1 MMFRSTIGRSAAIV
15 STLAGLA
22 LGGGISASRAVDA
35 MSLNGGDMA
44 ARPNFETLKTIPLI
58 SVVETA
64 ARGYT
69 LLLPMLDDSAPPFA
83 KENSDKALAKINDLD
98 PELRRLVWL
107 TWILSCWGSEDNEG
121 LHTFFFLWGGDYAS
135 ETLDA
140 LTESGLP
147 RQAAIFREAMAAFG
161 PNYPVRRSLREKFF
175 AWSQPGTRIDETTSI
190 PQPLNAFDKK
200 LMALSASFGSR
211 ADYRRAI
218 EEVVRRTPKLLAWAD
233 QARGKISDQERLQWL
248 TEHLW
253 VDTPEGMAKRIPTW
267 PAAYRQLY
275 LLDLFNGEMLN
286 GGVHQFFSNSSG
298 NLAQEVV
305 IALHEA
311 NLPKHADAVQKGVEM
326 FDTPYPVDRQN
337 RGRYFFVNGETT
349 EWDNRLDALTADVD
363 DGAIGAAMLAI
374 AKREGLLP
382 Q

>member
-1 MMFRSTIGRSAAIV
+1 
-15 STLAGLA
+15 
-22 LGGGISASRAVDA
+22 
-35 MSLNGGDMA
+35 MSPNGGDMA
-44 ARPNFETLKTIPLI
+44 AKPNFETLKTIPLI

-69 LLLPMLDDSAPPFA
+69 LLLPMVDDSAPPLVKA
-83 KENSDKALAKINDLD
+83 DSEKALAKINDLD

-107 TWILSCWGSEDNEG
+107 TWILSCWGPEDNEG

-140 LTESGLP
+140 LTELGLP

-161 PNYPVRRSLREKFF
+161 PNYPAHRTLREKFF

-211 ADYRRAI
+211 ADFRRAI

-233 QARGKISDQERLQWL
+233 QVRGKISDQDRLQWL
-248 TEHLW
+248 TERLW

-267 PAAYRQLY
+267 PAPYRQLY

-305 IALHEA
+305 IALREA

-326 FDTPYPVDRQN
+326 FAAPYPVDRQI

-349 EWDNRLDALTADVD
+349 EWDNRLDALTANVD